1 MYPLYLHEVSNAF
14 LAEDIFEEDQ
24 VFFVVGIR
32 VKLRREQSQDL
43 MQPLSIKKKEKE
55 IMLYIYDRVKE
66 QFLSR
71 NASYIITTFI
81 NKETVWIL
89 SLAHR
94 CL

>member
-55 IMLYIYDRVKE
+55 IMLYIYDWVKE

-89 SLAHR
+89 SLAHW

>member
-55 IMLYIYDRVKE
+55 IMLYIYDWVKE

-94 CL
+94 RL

>member
-43 MQPLSIKKKEKE
+43 MQPLSILKKKKKKSCCIFMTESKNNFYLE
-55 IMLYIYDRVKE
+55 M
-66 QFLSR
+66 
-71 NASYIITTFI
+71 
-81 NKETVWIL
+81 
-89 SLAHR
+89 HR
-94 CL
+94 T

>member
-89 SLAHR
+89 SLAH
-94 CL
+94 

>member
-94 CL
+94 RL

>member
-32 VKLRREQSQDL
+32 VKLRREQRQDL
-43 MQPLSIKKKEKE
+43 MQPLSIKKRE
-55 IMLYIYDRVKE
+55 IMLCIYDWVKE

-71 NASYIITTFI
+71 NASYAKTTFI
-81 NKETVWIL
+81 NKESVWIL
-89 SLAHR
+89 YLAHW